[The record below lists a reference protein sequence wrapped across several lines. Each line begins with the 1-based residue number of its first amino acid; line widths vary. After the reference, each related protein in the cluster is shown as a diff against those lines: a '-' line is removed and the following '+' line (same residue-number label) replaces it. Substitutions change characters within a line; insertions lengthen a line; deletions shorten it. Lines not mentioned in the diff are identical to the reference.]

1 MEGESG
7 SGGLAKRIRQPSA
20 KAVDNEA
27 AAAVVS
33 SRKKRSHTG
42 NRGADGTAAAGRSKG
57 RPRGSKKKV
66 SPPPESPD
74 DSDNEASALSMMLGD
89 TEKGGSDAGDGTRYT
104 LDVRVGYVL
113 PNRLGQYPKHP
124 TFSPNNF
131 AVIKSAITD
140 DPVISFDLL
149 VAQIRGAFR
158 KHKERGIGGTK
169 EYVIATDLMKGPFS
183 ARSKALP
190 DGKGIDHKTPMMPI
204 ENDESLRVAVEEGG
218 LWKEVEPDRVDDDD
232 DDDEDGDEAAEEYHI
247 TIDVL
252 VYLAKEAAED
262 GDASDG
268 DEEGPSSK
276 KKKRKK
282 RGSAGGATARKK
294 KGRPT
299 KEVDKSLPTH
309 ANIAIRAPT
318 VKKITNNMTSYE
330 APTAVLFTIENYK
343 LPIKL
348 ESQAVG
354 SPAYPSLPPVEVYDA
369 ELSAVRFDI
378 ISKIM
383 QAAETKN
390 VYGESTKTIGDRS
403 TLMYCDQQQKR
414 MMKPLHSNLGLNK
427 LLTEQAADSKRVVE
441 EVLVDGD
448 TDSDGEDGGD
458 NAGSLTR
465 RTLVLVFS
473 IGQRANDDTSA
484 KLQDYSD
491 PYNRPSQGSTP
502 PSYSSPAATTK
513 ASDARAEM
521 QNAPAILAT
530 FMMMLYNDEESPLHH
545 GFGLQHQKVLLA
557 HFKLPMNISQIPKT
571 VDGLDAPFMIKIDSI
586 VTNRIIAND
595 CHGREMEK
603 GKFPPE
609 DPEDPKPPVIK
620 RGENGGDSGDGGGSS
635 SAMASAII
643 QMASAVQG
651 LGGGG
656 AGVGT
661 NGAACNIHVSF
672 RRYVN
677 GGVATDSFPV
687 PAVEATEMTLHSLCE
702 KVDADSGVWDR
713 AREWGEIFL
722 VVLRDG
728 FDQKSSQTEGGGG
741 GGGKCLDVPFGRL
754 SQYKLGD
761 LVSDGIVSLSAGSK
775 VCLEVEYRKKV
786 ATGSCKFGSS
796 IGGT

>member
-7 SGGLAKRIRQPSA
+7 SGGRAQRSRQPSE
-20 KAVDNEA
+20 KA
-27 AAAVVS
+27 AANTAAKTAVVS
-33 SRKKRSHTG
+33 SRKKRSQTG

-57 RPRGSKKKV
+57 RRRGSKKTV
-66 SPPPESPD
+66 SPPPGSPD
-74 DSDNEASALSMMLGD
+74 DSDNEASALSKMMGD
-89 TEKGGSDAGDGTRYT
+89 TEKGGSDAEDDGTRYT

-113 PNRLGQYPKHP
+113 PGRLGQYPKHLS
-124 TFSPNNF
+124 FS
-131 AVIKSAITD
+131 AQTTSLIKSAITD
-140 DPVISFDLL
+140 DPAISFDLL

-204 ENDESLRVAVEEGG
+204 EDEESLWVAVEKGG
-218 LWKEVEPDRVDDDD
+218 LWKEVAPDRVDDDD
-232 DDDEDGDEAAEEYHI
+232 DDDDDGGGGGDAAEEYHI

-276 KKKRKK
+276 KKKSKK
-282 RGSAGGATARKK
+282 RSSAGGATARKK

-318 VKKITNNMTSYE
+318 VKKTNNNMTSYE
-330 APTAVLFTIENYK
+330 ATTAVLFTIKNYK

-348 ESQAVG
+348 ESQAIG
-354 SPAYPSLPPVEVYDA
+354 SPANPSLPPVEVYDA

-378 ISKIM
+378 ISKVM

-390 VYGESTKTIGDRS
+390 VYGESTKTIGDHS
-403 TLMYCDQQQKR
+403 TLMFCDQQQKR

-427 LLTEQAADSKRVVE
+427 LLTEQAADSKRVIE
-441 EVLVDGD
+441 EVLVDD
-448 TDSDGEDGGD
+448 DADADDEDEDEDEGD
-458 NAGSLTR
+458 NAGSHTR

-491 PYNRPSQGSTP
+491 PRNRPTQGSTP

-521 QNAPAILAT
+521 QNASAILAT

-545 GFGLQHQKVLLA
+545 GFGLQHQKALLA

-571 VDGLDAPFMIKIDSI
+571 VDGLDAPFMIKINSI
-586 VTNRIIAND
+586 LTNRIVAND
-595 CHGREMEK
+595 CHGQEMEK

-620 RGENGGDSGDGGGSS
+620 GGENGGDSGDGGGSS
-635 SAMASAII
+635 LAMAAAII
-643 QMASAVQG
+643 KMASAVQG
-651 LGGGG
+651 LGGG
-656 AGVGT
+656 AGDGT
-661 NGAACNIHVSF
+661 NGAACNINVSF

-677 GGVATDSFPV
+677 GSDCATDSFPV
-687 PAVEATEMTLHSLCE
+687 PVVEAKEMTLTDLCE

-713 AREWGEIFL
+713 TREWREIFL

-728 FDQKSSQTEGGGG
+728 FDQHMYE
-741 GGGKCLDVPFGRL
+741 LVP
-754 SQYKLGD
+754 
-761 LVSDGIVSLSAGSK
+761 VSIHVHVVRYVLCTLRGH
-775 VCLEVEYRKKV
+775 
-786 ATGSCKFGSS
+786 
-796 IGGT
+796 